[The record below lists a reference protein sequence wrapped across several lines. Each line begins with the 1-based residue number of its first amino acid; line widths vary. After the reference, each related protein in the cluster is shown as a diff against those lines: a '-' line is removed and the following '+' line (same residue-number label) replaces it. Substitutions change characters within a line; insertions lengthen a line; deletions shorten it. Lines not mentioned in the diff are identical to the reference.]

1 MSIPSVSS
9 ISAIAG
15 PTSTQS
21 LGSTAATASADGGSS
36 FGSAMVDALNS
47 VQSTQATAN
56 QLNIQAVTGTLP
68 DIAQATIASTRAQI
82 EVQLVSSVRNRA
94 VDAFNS
100 IMNMSA

>member
-21 LGSTAATASADGGSS
+21 VGSTVATPSLDGGSS

-56 QLNIQAVTGTLP
+56 QLNVQAVSGTLP
-68 DIAQATIASTRAQI
+68 DIAQATIAATRAQV